1 MYFCRIYFALP
12 TSLSSLKLRN
22 SLLLALLLQSIGL
35 SVLAQ
40 NQKQYPE
47 KDLNDYLFGSNR
59 KSARNQTDSFIPR
72 KLYTSVLPIPG
83 YNPALGFVIG
93 GGISTSFLSGHASST
108 HRSNILANATFTTR
122 NQFNFN
128 ARNLVYLKDD
138 QWILQGDWR
147 WLIFSQ
153 PTYGLGIN
161 FNNRFRP
168 RAKEQPMK
176 FNYIR
181 FYQTLYKKIYGPL
194 YAGVGVNIDRHYN
207 IVDELL
213 DTSSATPFITA
224 HYEYSRL
231 NNIRQDQYAS
241 VGLSFH
247 FLFDNRDNAVN
258 PRKGQYALM
267 SFRVNNEIFGSTR
280 SHNTLYYEFRT
291 YWNPAKHLKRPHIIG
306 FWTMGQ
312 FVVSG
317 KQPYLEMP
325 GISWDMYNR
334 TGRGYVQG
342 RIRGEN
348 MWYGE
353 AEYRFPI
360 TKNGFLGGVAF
371 LNLTTATNE
380 AKQQKLADEF
390 AAGYGL
396 GLRIKMSKKTNTN
409 IGLDFGIG
417 RDGSSGI
424 YVNLLETF

>member
-1 MYFCRIYFALP
+1 MP
-12 TSLSSLKLRN
+12 NKP
-22 SLLLALLLQSIGL
+22 LLLKQLFFLLLFGQSMFNL
-35 SVLAQ
+35 AVAQ
-40 NQKQYPE
+40 NIPFPQK
-47 KDLNDYLFGSNR
+47 DISDVLFGSKNR
-59 KSARNQTDSFIPR
+59 KSQLQNDSLIPR
-72 KLYTSVLPIPG
+72 KFYTSFLPIPG

-93 GGISTSFLSGHASST
+93 GGISTSFLSGQSAST
-108 HRSNILANATFTTR
+108 RRSNILANATITTR
-122 NQFNFN
+122 NQFNLN
-128 ARNLVYLKDD
+128 IRNMIYLKDD
-138 QWILQGDWR
+138 QWVLQGDWR

-161 FNNRFRP
+161 FNNAFRP
-168 RAKEQPMK
+168 PATEQPMK

-181 FYQTLYKKIYGPL
+181 FYQTLYKKILGPW
-194 YAGVGVNIDRHYN
+194 YAGIGINIDRHYN
-207 IVDELL
+207 IVDQLL
-213 DTSSATPFITA
+213 DTTGPDRFLTA
-224 HYEYSRL
+224 HYEYSTL
-231 NNIRQDQYAS
+231 NNIRQDEYSS
-241 VGLSFH
+241 VGLSAN

-267 SFRVNNEIFGSTR
+267 SFRINNEIFGSTR

-291 YWNPAKHLKRPHIIG
+291 YWNPTKKLLRPHIIG

-312 FVVSG
+312 FVTSG

-334 TGRGYVQG
+334 TGRGYIQG

-353 AEYRFPI
+353 TEYRFPI
-360 TKNGFLGGVAF
+360 SKNGLLGAVAF

-390 AAGYGL
+390 AAGYGI

-409 IGLDFGIG
+409 IGIDYGMG
-417 RDGSSGI
+417 RDGSNGI
-424 YVNLLETF
+424 YINLLETF

>member
-1 MYFCRIYFALP
+1 M
-12 TSLSSLKLRN
+12 
-22 SLLLALLLQSIGL
+22 LLQILGP

-40 NQKQYPE
+40 DQNQYPE
-47 KDLNDYLFGSNR
+47 KDLNDYLFGRNR
-59 KSARNQTDSFIPR
+59 KSASNQTDSFVPR

-108 HRSNILANATFTTR
+108 HRSNILANATITTR

-128 ARNLVYLKDD
+128 ARNLIYLKDD
-138 QWILQGDWR
+138 QWILLGDWR

-153 PTYGLGIN
+153 ATYGLGIN

-168 RAKEQPMK
+168 RAQEQPMK

-194 YAGVGVNIDRHYN
+194 YAGVGINIDRHYN
-207 IVDELL
+207 IVDQLL
-213 DTSSATPFITA
+213 DTSAATPFYTA
-224 HYEYSRL
+224 HYEYSKL

-267 SFRVNNEIFGSTR
+267 SFRVNNELFGSTR

-371 LNLTTATNE
+371 LNLTSATNE